1 MTNPIKLAE
10 FRLMLDA
17 CCGPVAKQSRR
28 LTGLEKESLAL
39 VDPLELIQDEYDKEF
54 GGQL

>member
-1 MTNPIKLAE
+1 MNDIKLAE

-28 LTGLEKESLAL
+28 LTGLEKEALAPA
-39 VDPLELIQDEYDKEF
+39 DPLELIQSEYRDVFER
-54 GGQL
+54 